1 MIKIVHGSQSKNKYL
16 FNKLADK
23 SFKEINELDKKV
35 NLDDLID
42 RYKSYEE
49 FNKYDNALD
58 LIDKIRNGE
67 TDLVKNNQNI
77 FKIRLGEIKKEV
89 KNQKNEKN
97 TIHNIE
103 MLYEARKEAIKFF
116 DDYSLLIS
124 EAKNKAKNNTSS
136 KGLKI
141 LIPKKML

>member
-1 MIKIVHGSQSKNKYL
+1 
-16 FNKLADK
+16 
-23 SFKEINELDKKV
+23 
-35 NLDDLID
+35 
-42 RYKSYEE
+42 
-49 FNKYDNALD
+49 
-58 LIDKIRNGE
+58 
-67 TDLVKNNQNI
+67 
-77 FKIRLGEIKKEV
+77 
-89 KNQKNEKN
+89 
-97 TIHNIE
+97 

>member
-1 MIKIVHGSQSKNKYL
+1 M
-16 FNKLADK
+16 
-23 SFKEINELDKKV
+23 

-67 TDLVKNNQNI
+67 TDLAEEKNNRNI
-77 FKIRLGEIKKEV
+77 FKIHLGEIKKEV